1 MYSLLD
7 ADRHTRRTT
16 RPVTLS
22 TAIQRSADRLH
33 ERLKAMVAAYHL
45 RPGERINEVELA
57 RRFGVSRT
65 PLREA
70 LNRLASEGFLLA
82 TANRGYHVRPLD
94 AAQVLRL
101 YEYRAVLE
109 AGALRLSA
117 ERAPPEALEALRD
130 FAQRSRDEPE
140 DDAQALRLLSLDEE
154 FHERLAA
161 LSGNEELVRAL
172 RGLNERIRFVR
183 WIDMQNRRGGTQ
195 GEHLEILRL
204 LAGGEG
210 EAAEALLRRHIGRRL
225 DQITEVIKAGYAEI
239 YTGNALAAHVMGA
252 EGTAPAGP
260 LPLAGEAGG

>member
-1 MYSLLD
+1 M
-7 ADRHTRRTT
+7 
-16 RPVTLS
+16 
-22 TAIQRSADRLH
+22 LH
-33 ERLKAMVAAYHL
+33 EEVVARLREKLIDGVMP
-45 RPGERINEVELA
+45 PGSRVPERDLCAE
-57 RRFGVSRT
+57 FGVSRT

-70 LNRLASEGFLLA
+70 LNRLASDGFLLA

-94 AAQVLRL
+94 AEQVLRL
-101 YEYRAVLE
+101 YEYRVVLE
-109 AGALRLSA
+109 VGALRLSA
-117 ERAPPEALEALRD
+117 ERATPEALEALRD
-130 FAQRSRDEPE
+130 FARRSRDEPE

-161 LSGNEELVRAL
+161 LSGNGELVRAL

-252 EGTAPAGP
+252 EGMARAGP
-260 LPLAGEAGG
+260 LPLAEEAGG